1 MSGSLGLEEGT
12 CLCSPSTGQVGGV
25 AGRPAPTHLPG
36 PSVGRV
42 VRGRGG
48 WGGGDAGVDCLT
60 NLITLV
66 HLAARRKIIPFK
78 FDPIFVFVVITMEN
92 RPSSPSAVGLNGK

>member
-1 MSGSLGLEEGT
+1 MAEGQERR
-12 CLCSPSTGQVGGV
+12 SFRWAGGGV
-25 AGRPAPTHLPG
+25 AEQPLPTHS
-36 PSVGRV
+36 PSASGQSSSGAARV
-42 VRGRGG
+42 
-48 WGGGDAGVDCLT
+48 DHLT

-92 RPSSPSAVGLNGK
+92 RPTSPSAAGLNGK

>member
-1 MSGSLGLEEGT
+1 M
-12 CLCSPSTGQVGGV
+12 
-25 AGRPAPTHLPG
+25 
-36 PSVGRV
+36 
-42 VRGRGG
+42 
-48 WGGGDAGVDCLT
+48 GGGDARVDCLT

>member
-1 MSGSLGLEEGT
+1 MA
-12 CLCSPSTGQVGGV
+12 GG
-25 AGRPAPTHLPG
+25 R
-36 PSVGRV
+36 
-42 VRGRGG
+42 RGRAACAHPLTWSICRQSGTGAGG
-48 WGGGDAGVDCLT
+48 LGGGDARVDCLT